1 MTTYSKE
8 KVKYTAP
15 EITAVSLDNEISLVL
30 QSQVTPPGGPGEGQ
44 LNAEVEPNNP
54 FQTTE

>member
-8 KVKYTAP
+8 KVKYTVP
-15 EITAVSLDNEISLVL
+15 EITSISLDNEISLVL
-30 QSQVTPPGGPGEGQ
+30 QSPVTPPGGPGEDPVNPELEQ
-44 LNAEVEPNNP
+44 NNP

>member
-30 QSQVTPPGGPGEGQ
+30 QSPVTPLGGPGEGQ

-54 FQTTE
+54 F